1 MLINFLWGANLL
13 MDRLTF
19 WFSCSRLS
27 RRQIILENVA
37 CFLAVSTS
45 EIAVQTLCSLLFFV
59 LIARLDVS
67 FWKLF
72 LPLHFA
78 VWNWKAGRHQSYIS
92 QVSKYSINWPHPLAS
107 SMDCGCSKIWNHGL
121 NHGLLLSLFMFLGWK
136 YILNWMKIQ
145 D

>member
-1 MLINFLWGANLL
+1 

-67 FWKLF
+67 FWKLL

-92 QVSKYSINWPHPLAS
+92 QVSKYSKYWLSILRDVINGNAGKAAVLPTFSDMLTLPQSDDAPVA
-107 SMDCGCSKIWNHGL
+107 
-121 NHGLLLSLFMFLGWK
+121 
-136 YILNWMKIQ
+136 
-145 D
+145 

>member
-1 MLINFLWGANLL
+1 MHIETLELSKYVFEMLINFLWGANLL
-13 MDRLTF
+13 MDLLTF
-19 WFSCSRLS
+19 WFSCSQLS

-67 FWKLF
+67 FWKLL

-78 VWNWKAGRHQSYIS
+78 VWNWKAGRHQSYVSQIS
-92 QVSKYSINWPHPLAS
+92 TIKTNYLSALRSVINWQMTKL
-107 SMDCGCSKIWNHGL
+107 I
-121 NHGLLLSLFMFLGWK
+121 
-136 YILNWMKIQ
+136 YKIQ
-145 D
+145 TIFL